1 MKTTLTKNSPLDLL
15 NTQLSEIFIALMPK
29 AMREDGMK
37 VNLSNEISNSM
48 VDTIIAKAVVGSD
61 IVIANELAADALCI
75 LNEQYPNG
83 VEQAIDAG
91 EDRPEKLKELDA
103 HLNKM
108 CNMN

>member
-1 MKTTLTKNSPLDLL
+1 MKTTLTKNSPLDIL

-37 VNLSNEISNSM
+37 VNISNEISNSM

-61 IVIANELAADALCI
+61 IVIANELAADVLCI

-83 VEQAIDAG
+83 IESWQSLLA
-91 EDRPEKLKELDA
+91 RYPEKINEFGS
-103 HLNKM
+103 HLEKI
-108 CNMN
+108 CT